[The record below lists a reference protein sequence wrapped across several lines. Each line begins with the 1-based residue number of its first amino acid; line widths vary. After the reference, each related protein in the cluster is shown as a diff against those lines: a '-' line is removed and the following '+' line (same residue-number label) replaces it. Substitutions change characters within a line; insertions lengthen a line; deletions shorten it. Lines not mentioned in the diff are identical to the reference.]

1 MQAIQRLQ
9 ALGFSQHR
17 AAEAFM
23 VCGKNEEMAAN
34 FLFENAFDDE
44 QQNMEAAIAQSMG
57 MANAE

>member
-1 MQAIQRLQ
+1 
-9 ALGFSQHR
+9 
-17 AAEAFM
+17 M

-57 MANAE
+57 MAPEQQQQPGAEAGGQP